1 MEKSNEE
8 RPTLMAGAKKKQR
21 TFEGVVL
28 AVNLYPDAR
37 GRVGYWRYSR
47 PDRTFKTFPAGDVHL
62 ANKIA
67 EHNNTLRDL
76 APTKKPPNTNGTLA
90 AYIDEFILYREAQN
104 PNLKEA
110 GSWRNRKYALAQ
122 FCRQIVRPLAQLKR
136 VEIMHWWDTLT
147 PHQQKARH
155 AEFRKLFNW
164 LMGRELLTAMNYNP
178 FTLADDRP
186 RFYQSA
192 TPKRASVR
200 FDVPGFWKIYNAAG
214 TLGYEGLQI
223 AMGISVTTFMRET
236 DILTL
241 KLSDDL
247 EDDLLK
253 KVIGKSIA
261 QVGEAKAARLQWSI
275 KDYDL
280 LRNLINRA
288 RLLSIKN
295 YGCPY
300 VISHTPQR
308 KLIGKTKDHICQVTP
323 RRLITMF
330 EEARDLAGY
339 AGMENPPTFHTVR
352 SLANSI
358 AKDAECHP
366 DQIKQANAHKS
377 LDTQLIYQ
385 EGHNLPFETVQ
396 IQFTAE
402 QIGGDFK

>member
-1 MEKSNEE
+1 
-8 RPTLMAGAKKKQR
+8 MAGANKKQR
-21 TFEGVVL
+21 FFDGILL
-28 AVNLYPDAR
+28 AENLYEDSR
-37 GRVGYWRYSR
+37 KRVGYWRYRR
-47 PDRTFKTFPAGDVHL
+47 PDRSFKTFSASDVFL

-67 EHNNTLRDL
+67 EHNNTLRDPT
-76 APTKKPPNTNGTLA
+76 PTKNNPNTNGTLA
-90 AYIDEFILYREAQN
+90 AYIDEFILYRETQN

-122 FCRQIVRPLAQLKR
+122 FGRHIVRPLAQLKR
-136 VEIMHWWDTLT
+136 ADIMHWWDVLT

-155 AEFRKLFNW
+155 AEFRKFFNW
-164 LMGRELLTAMNYNP
+164 LMGRELLTAMTYNP

-200 FDVPGFWKIYNAAG
+200 FDIAGFWKIYHAAG

-295 YGCPY
+295 YACPF
-300 VISHTPQR
+300 VISYTPKQKR
-308 KLIGKTKDHICQVTP
+308 MGTTKEHVCQVTP
-323 RRLITMF
+323 RKLIAMF
-330 EEARDLAGY
+330 EKARDLAGY

-377 LDTQLIYQ
+377 LETQLIYQ

>member
-8 RPTLMAGAKKKQR
+8 RPTPMAPPKKQR
-21 TFEGVVL
+21 TFDDVVL
-28 AVNLYPDAR
+28 AVNLYPDSR
-37 GRVGYWRYSR
+37 GRVGYWRYRR
-47 PDRTFKTFPAGDVHL
+47 PNRTFKTFPAGDVHL

-67 EHNNTLRDL
+67 EHNNTMRG
-76 APTKKPPNTNGTLA
+76 AIPTKKHPNVNGTLA
-90 AYIDEFILYREAQN
+90 AYVDDFILHREAQD
-104 PNLKEA
+104 PSSVDKD
-110 GSWRNRKYALAQ
+110 SWRNRKYSLAQ
-122 FCRQIVRPLAQLKR
+122 FCRQIIRPLAQLKR
-136 VEIMHWWDTLT
+136 AEIMHWWDVLT

-155 AEFRKLFNW
+155 AEFRRFFNW
-164 LMGRELLTAMNYNP
+164 LMGRELLPQMKYNP

-186 RFYQSA
+186 RFYASP

-200 FDVPGFWKIYNAAG
+200 FNMAGFWKIYNAAG
-214 TLGYEGLQI
+214 TLGYDGLQI
-223 AMGISVTTFMRET
+223 AMGISLTTFMRET

-253 KVIGKSIA
+253 KVIGKSLA
-261 QVGEAKAARLQWSI
+261 QVGEAKAERLQWNM
-275 KDYDL
+275 KDYVL

-288 RLLSIKN
+288 RLAAIKN

-300 VISHTPQR
+300 VISHTPKQKR
-308 KLIGKTKDHICQVTP
+308 LGKTKTHICQVTP
-323 RRLITMF
+323 RRLIEMM

-352 SLANSI
+352 ALANFE
-358 AKDAECHP
+358 AKKAKESKEAI
-366 DQIKQANAHKS
+366 QKNNAHKS
-377 LDTQLIYQ
+377 VDTQLIYQ
-385 EGHNLPFETVQ
+385 EGHDLPFDDAP